1 MNRLKTLEMKFGNE
15 DNKVVTISL
24 EQPIEPVDP
33 VAVEQAMDVII
44 AQNVFASSGGNLVTK
59 KSVRVVERN
68 VEDIEI

>member
-1 MNRLKTLEMKFGNE
+1 MKTLEMKFGNE